1 MKTKVNTWIN
11 AILVAILGM
20 LGFSSCKV
28 AVEYGTPSGDFTL
41 EGEVTNEAK
50 EPLQDIQIVL
60 RRSWKDSSDS
70 SAWTTKNTDT
80 LYTGADGRFYKYYP
94 GVFPLEYNQVI
105 ATDTSGVYKSDTID
119 AHVSYSGGDGHWNS
133 GKAQLTAEFVLKRF

>member
-11 AILVAILGM
+11 AMLVAILGM

-28 AVEYGTPSGDFTL
+28 TVEYGTPSGDFTL
-41 EGEVTNEAK
+41 EGEVINEAK

-60 RRSWKDSSDS
+60 RRSWKDDFDS
-70 SAWTTKNTDT
+70 LFLKQNVDT
-80 LYTGADGRFYKYYP
+80 LYTGTDGRFYKYYP

-133 GKAQLTAEFVLKRF
+133 GKAQLTADFVLKRF

>member
-28 AVEYGTPSGDFTL
+28 TVEYGTPSGDFTL

-60 RRSWKDSSDS
+60 RRNWKDDFDS
-70 SAWTTKNTDT
+70 LFLKQNVDT

-119 AHVSYSGGDGHWNS
+119 AHVSYSGGDGHWYN
-133 GKAQLTAEFVLKRF
+133 GKGQLTADFVLKRF

>member
-11 AILVAILGM
+11 AMLVAILGM

-60 RRSWKDSSDS
+60 RRNWKDDFDS
-70 SAWTTKNTDT
+70 LFLKQNVDT
-80 LYTGADGRFYKYYP
+80 LYTGTDGRFYKYYP
-94 GVFPLEYNQVI
+94 GGFPLEYNQVI
-105 ATDTSGVYKSDTID
+105 ANDTSGVYKSDTID
-119 AHVSYSGGDGHWNS
+119 AHVSYSGGDGHWNN
-133 GKAQLTAEFVLKRF
+133 GKAQLTADFVLKRF